1 MKKVK
6 RNDSSVVRIF
16 VKPYSE
22 NKYACGVDDTFK
34 ADTPEKEMA
43 YIVVLGLRQ
52 ISIDEPDLVYGLGKQ
67 VFDLEKQQEENKII
81 ELEEWRKKLH

>member
-6 RNDSSVVRIF
+6 RNDSTVVRIF

-22 NKYACGVDDTFK
+22 NKYACGVDDTLN

-43 YIVVLGLRQ
+43 YFVALGLRQ
-52 ISIDEPDLVYGLGKQ
+52 ISIDDPD
-67 VFDLEKQQEENKII
+67 
-81 ELEEWRKKLH
+81 

>member
-1 MKKVK
+1 VKKVK
-6 RNDSSVVRIF
+6 RNDSTVVRIF

-43 YIVVLGLRQ
+43 YIVALGLRQ
-52 ISIDEPDLVYGLGKQ
+52 ISIDDPDLGKQ
-67 VFDLEKQQEENKII
+67 VFDLEKTEEENKII
-81 ELEEWRKKLH
+81 QLEEWRKKLH